1 MIGQGTVSSSHTET
15 SILHM
20 DAMETATAIRER
32 QLTCAEAV
40 GTYIDHLRQVN
51 PAINALVED
60 RFSEAIE
67 EAQKK
72 DRQLASGTAAGELF
86 GVPISVKEAFDTA
99 DMKTTGGLLHRRN
112 EIAEKDA
119 EIVRRLKQAGAI
131 ILGKTNTPELC
142 FCQETD
148 NKLYGRTNNPWDLAR
163 TAGGS
168 SGGEGALLAAGGAAV
183 GIGSDIGGSIRFPSH
198 FNGVVGFKSGK
209 FQVSGEGSFPAGDVP
224 IQQRMIGFGPMGKS
238 VRDMRLL
245 YRLIA
250 EQPPEKRPADRL
262 YIDVLPPAGPYPI
275 SGKTADIL
283 NEVAACLKRD
293 FPVVRKE
300 PPYFRDSAQLWQEMM
315 SFDGAAGMRDIA
327 LPEKGTNALKEFV
340 KEKLGKR
347 ASIHPYL
354 SWAMIGATLFRPSA
368 KRRADIETIIEQGDR
383 ELDSYLAD
391 RILVF
396 PVYHTAAP
404 LHGRMYKEIFS
415 LQKGF
420 LKYMPFTGYANVW
433 GLPSLVIPVGRDE
446 NNMPISVQLMSKNG
460 NEELL
465 FEVGEL
471 LEREFG
477 GYRRSLVEDKLST
490 SV

>member
-1 MIGQGTVSSSHTET
+1 MDATET
-15 SILHM
+15 
-20 DAMETATAIRER
+20 ARAIRER
-32 QLTCAEAV
+32 EVSCAEV
-40 GTYIDHLRQVN
+40 VKTYIDHIERVN
-51 PAINALVED
+51 PCLNALVED
-60 RFSEAIE
+60 RFQDALREAE
-67 EAQKK
+67 EK
-72 DRQLASGTAAGELF
+72 DRQLAAGTAASELF
-86 GVPISVKEAFDTA
+86 GVPISVKEAFDSSG
-99 DMKTTGGLLHRRN
+99 MKTTGGLVLRKD
-112 EIAEKDA
+112 EIAEQDA
-119 EIVRRLKQAGAI
+119 EIVKRLKDAGAI

-148 NKLYGRTNNPWDLAR
+148 NNLYGRTNNPWDLTR

-209 FQVSGEGSFPAGDVP
+209 FQVSGEGSFPAGDVA
-224 IQQRMIGFGPMGKS
+224 IQHRMIGFGPMGKS

-250 EQPPEKRPADRL
+250 EQQPGKRPADQL
-262 YIDVLPPAGPYPI
+262 QVDVLPPAGPYPI
-275 SGKTADIL
+275 SATTADIL
-283 NEVAACLKRD
+283 NEVAAFLKHD
-293 FPVVRKE
+293 LPVARKE

-327 LPEKGTNALKEFV
+327 LPYKGANAFKEFA
-340 KEKLGKR
+340 KAKLGKR
-347 ASIHPYL
+347 TSIHPYL

-368 KRRADIETIIEQGDR
+368 KRRAEIEAIIEQGDR
-383 ELDSYLAD
+383 ELDSYLSD

-396 PVYHTAAP
+396 PVYHTGAP
-404 LHGRMYKEIFS
+404 LHGRMYQEIFS
-415 LQKGF
+415 LRKGF

-433 GLPSLVIPVGRDE
+433 GLPSLVVPIGREE
-446 NNMPISVQLMSKNG
+446 NNMPICVQLMSKNG

-465 FEVGEL
+465 FEIGEL

-477 GYRRSLVEDKLST
+477 GYRRCLMGEV
-490 SV
+490 